1 VSGSGPTRLHD
12 TTDQA
17 PRQVV
22 HSPEQVELHF
32 PVAGPTTRMLA
43 YAIDLVVILVLEGAL
58 IVALLAAT
66 PLAQW
71 LAEWLAGRLPDP
83 NAPLVPQDVP
93 QALEPFLLL
102 LAAFLLVQM
111 AVEWGY
117 FIVLETTTGGRSLG
131 KAALGLRVVRDSGLA
146 ISPRDSLVRNLLRT
160 VDMLPA
166 NYVVGLVAMVVSEQG
181 KRLGDVAAG
190 TVVVRLDRS
199 TRAAPLPEGDAAD
212 DLAFRFER
220 AQIARLGPRERML
233 VRQTLRR
240 HAELDPDAAEQ
251 ALELAVDA
259 LRARLAYAPVAPGE
273 RLAFLRALWRAAQ
286 RR

>member
-1 VSGSGPTRLHD
+1 MSESNPTRLHD
-12 TTDQA
+12 TTDEA

-22 HSPEQVELHF
+22 HSPEQVELHL

-43 YAIDLVVILVLEGAL
+43 YAIDLVA
-58 IVALLAAT
+58 IVALEIAVIAALFAAT
-66 PLAQW
+66 PL
-71 LAEWLAGRLPDP
+71 LEWLASQLPDP
-83 NAPLVPQDVP
+83 NAPAPVTPQDVP
-93 QALEPFLLL
+93 EALEPLLLL
-102 LAAFLLVQM
+102 LAAFLLLQL

-131 KAALGLRVVRDSGLA
+131 KAALGLRVVRDGGLP
-146 ISPRDSLVRNLLRT
+146 ISLRDSLVRNLLRAA
-160 VDMLPA
+160 DMLPA

-190 TVVVRLDRS
+190 TVVVRLDRPA
-199 TRAAPLPEGDAAD
+199 RAAPLPEGDAQE

-240 HAELDPDAAEQ
+240 HGELGPDAAEQ
-251 ALELAVDA
+251 ALELAVEA
-259 LRARLAYAPVAPGE
+259 LRARLEYAPVPPDE
-273 RLAFLRALWRAAQ
+273 RLAFLRALWRAG
-286 RR
+286 RVR